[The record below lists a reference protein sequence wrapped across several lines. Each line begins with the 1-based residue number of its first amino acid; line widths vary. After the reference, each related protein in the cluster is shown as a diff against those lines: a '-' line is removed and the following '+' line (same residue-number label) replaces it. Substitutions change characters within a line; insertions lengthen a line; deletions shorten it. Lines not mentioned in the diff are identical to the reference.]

1 MAEEN
6 VQVIRQAI
14 AAFNARDLD
23 GYLSLCTPDV
33 ELHSPIAGLEGANVG
48 EQGVRDFFAN
58 LEESTTR
65 FRIEVEHFEDLDERR
80 VLALVSFEIE
90 SPGGFSMT
98 QQAANLYEI
107 EDGKLR
113 RVRAYLDRDEAMRA
127 TGLAP

>member
-58 LEESTTR
+58 LEESTTL

-80 VLALVSFEIE
+80 VLALVSFEIG